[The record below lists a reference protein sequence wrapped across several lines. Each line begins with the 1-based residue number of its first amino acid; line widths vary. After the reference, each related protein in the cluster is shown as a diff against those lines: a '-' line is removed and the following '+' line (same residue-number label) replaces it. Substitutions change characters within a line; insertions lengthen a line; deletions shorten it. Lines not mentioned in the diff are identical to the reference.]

1 MLYPTYLNCDSYSIN
16 SMNYSLVTK
25 PLFATTPYYVNVDKT
40 KSLAAEIV
48 KRRNKYHSYACKY
61 KNGFGNEYVFLS
73 TEQLEAGDLCMTP
86 DFKVVEIISEKSLDV
101 ESGYIYKFLKGK
113 VSDFEKADEAQE
125 LINETTKEVAD
136 LEVKR
141 KNDNAIK
148 ALDIEV

>member
-40 KSLAAEIV
+40 KSLAAEIA
-48 KRRNKYHSYACKY
+48 KRRNGYYSYACKY
-61 KNGFGNEYVFLS
+61 KTDYGEHVFLS
-73 TEQLEAGDLCMTP
+73 TEQLQEGDLCMTP

-101 ESGYIYKFLKGK
+101 ESGRVYKFLKGK

-125 LINETTKEVAD
+125 LINETIKEVAD
-136 LEVKR
+136 LELKR